1 MIIPVRCFTCGKVIG
16 DKYYEYHKRVKS
28 KKMTKNLDVNKDSV
42 IEINHDEMVKTP
54 EGEAMD
60 ELGLIRYCCRKTIMT
75 HIELINEI

>member
-1 MIIPVRCFTCGKVIG
+1 MIIPVRCFSCGKVIG
-16 DKYYEYHKRVKS
+16 DKYYEYHKRVKA
-28 KKMTKNLDVNKDSV
+28 KKMTKNMDVNKDSV

-75 HIELINEI
+75 HIELVNEI

>member
-1 MIIPVRCFTCGKVIG
+1 M
-16 DKYYEYHKRVKS
+16 
-28 KKMTKNLDVNKDSV
+28 DVNKDSV

-60 ELGLIRYCCRKTIMT
+60 ELGLIRYCCRKTMMT